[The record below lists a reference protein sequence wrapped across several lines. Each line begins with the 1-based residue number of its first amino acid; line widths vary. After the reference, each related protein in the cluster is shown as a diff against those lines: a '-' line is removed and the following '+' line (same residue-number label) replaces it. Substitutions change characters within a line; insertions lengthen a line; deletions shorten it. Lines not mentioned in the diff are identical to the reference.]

1 MSITFTKKSLWV
13 NQAPCFNF
21 ELNED
26 ELLDKAL
33 KENFV
38 IKIEEDLYELNLDH
52 NSFENVSPGIK
63 PLFFNQN
70 MEQNAPEKKIPSTA
84 ANAINLSGNVA
95 LFLSSHLNAHSAFF
109 LTAGIVSIA
118 LNNLSFSVSSLM

>member
-1 MSITFTKKSLWV
+1 MSNITFTKKSLWV

-38 IKIEEDLYELNLDH
+38 IKIGEDLYKLNMDH
-52 NSFENVSPGIK
+52 GSFENVRYK
-63 PLFFNQN
+63 DEDTRNKN
-70 MEQNAPEKKIPSTA
+70 
-84 ANAINLSGNVA
+84 
-95 LFLSSHLNAHSAFF
+95 
-109 LTAGIVSIA
+109 
-118 LNNLSFSVSSLM
+118 